1 MAKNKEKAAA
11 RESKIAR
18 VLIEAEFE
26 VDSVDI
32 TDIMINIR
40 NAVEELQAYGY
51 VKSAKLNMPATE
63 VDLAA

>member
-1 MAKNKEKAAA
+1 MGKNKEKIAA
-11 RESKIAR
+11 REAKIAR
-18 VLIEAEFE
+18 VIIEAEFE

-32 TDIMINIR
+32 TDIMINVR

-63 VDLAA
+63 VDLAE